1 MIIYEFWHRSSH
13 NLIATFDTEAET
25 RRALEA
31 MFDDS
36 SALADFVLTW
46 DDVDETADENHN
58 DEDVDR
64 PGGLVADGEAL
75 VEIARGAPFPPLVNV
90 FMNES

>member
-1 MIIYEFWHRSSH
+1 VIIYEFWHRCSN

-46 DDVDETADENHN
+46 DDVDEAGD
-58 DEDVDR
+58 DDDVDR
-64 PGGLVADGEAL
+64 PGGLVAYGEAL
-75 VEIARGAPFPPLVNV
+75 VEIARGGPFPPLVNV
-90 FMNES
+90 FLNQS